1 MKFCPECGKQ
11 ISGNEKYCS
20 QCGYKIPADLKG
32 YHPGSDEIK
41 VELDGSADPLS
52 YSGPASQKKYPT
64 EGKKIL
70 IDYFEK
76 TVGTPVGRPYH
87 EMVLYTFS
95 DDELLKEEYL
105 NGGAENELCIQ
116 KLVPH
121 QAYEDAMNVVKT
133 FHLKQLLGRK
143 GHPLAGKVYVIRFRE
158 DPESEEL
165 YRFSSDNV
173 GREETMMMFPQ
184 MRDVLSEY

>member
-1 MKFCPECGKQ
+1 
-11 ISGNEKYCS
+11 
-20 QCGYKIPADLKG
+20 
-32 YHPGSDEIK
+32 
-41 VELDGSADPLS
+41 
-52 YSGPASQKKYPT
+52 
-64 EGKKIL
+64 
-70 IDYFEK
+70 
-76 TVGTPVGRPYH
+76 
-87 EMVLYTFS
+87 
-95 DDELLKEEYL
+95 
-105 NGGAENELCIQ
+105 
-116 KLVPH
+116 
-121 QAYEDAMNVVKT
+121 MNVVRT